1 MVALNQMSV
10 PSSGNLMLPP
20 QPVVNSHTVK
30 RRKKSTAAPN
40 PKKMF
45 EEAQMVRRVKA
56 YLNNMKV
63 TTDEDELHRLSLEC
77 EQQGGSTPNNVQV
90 RKRYP
95 SPTLSTTS
103 STSSTSE
110 GKKGALGIGMSS
122 LSIGSSGSGNS
133 GAPKFGAASPQAV
146 KKLLSLSEQT
156 KTRPHQPRHPSVG
169 SVLPP
174 PLNNIHHHS
183 QIVHNNLSHYHHAH
197 HTPYH
202 HHAGISISPSHAAA
216 AAAAASA
223 SQCCGSGA
231 GPPPSAH
238 PNPSP
243 YPNTHPSY
251 AVSSGI
257 HLSNMPPNYNAT
269 MSMYPNGRP
278 SVVMSSRILESSVDS
293 SPSQLPPPMELPP
306 ESSSFRS
313 PPNYAQ
319 AAHRRITGNS
329 TSVLSSFPAPH
340 QQNFGSSSRIIAAVG
355 ISPITPGYVPPG
367 VNAISPMYQPVNSSS
382 SSTSSSSVN
391 SSNLPPAIPARTM
404 HDPHAVDV
412 IQQQAPPPQQPPP
425 PLPPSLDLSVESS
438 SVTVLS
444 NAAPVL

>member
-1 MVALNQMSV
+1 
-10 PSSGNLMLPP
+10 
-20 QPVVNSHTVK
+20 
-30 RRKKSTAAPN
+30 
-40 PKKMF
+40 
-45 EEAQMVRRVKA
+45 MVRRVKA

-63 TTDEDELHRLSLEC
+63 ITDEDDLHKLSLEC

-110 GKKGALGIGMSS
+110 GKKGALGLGMSS

-156 KTRPHQPRHPSVG
+156 KTRPHQPR
-169 SVLPP
+169 LPP
-174 PLNNIHHHS
+174 PLNNLHHHS
-183 QIVHNNLSHYHHAH
+183 QITHHNNLSHYHHTH

-202 HHAGISISPSHAAA
+202 HHAGISMSPSHA
-216 AAAAASA
+216 SSG
-223 SQCCGSGA
+223 SQCCIGTGA
-231 GPPPSAH
+231 GGGAGGGVGPPHQYA
-238 PNPSP
+238 
-243 YPNTHPSY
+243 NTHPSY

-257 HLSNMPPNYNAT
+257 HMLPNPPNYNAT

-278 SVVMSSRILESSVDS
+278 TVLASRILESSVD

-329 TSVLSSFPAPH
+329 TVISSYPAPH
-340 QQNFGSSSRIIAAVG
+340 QNFGSSSRIIAAVG
-355 ISPITPGYVPPG
+355 ISPITPNYVSAG
-367 VNAISPMYQPVNSSS
+367 VNSMSPMYSTTAGGGGTPNVTSTNS
-382 SSTSSSSVN
+382 N
-391 SSNLPPAIPARTM
+391 HPPAIPARL
-404 HDPHAVDV
+404 HESSGVSHALES
-412 IQQQAPPPQQPPP
+412 IQSPP
-425 PLPPSLDLSVESS
+425 PLPPSIDLSVESS
-438 SVTVLS
+438 SVTVIS
-444 NAAPVL
+444 NAAPARPPSYTQYPAQSFHNHIPRSRGPRF